1 MKKQNI
7 FRHSF
12 LRGFSVETDNIR
24 LDDAVL
30 KSMDDEVSA
39 YELASP
45 SDVRQ
50 ALINRNEIMSSYAIS
65 QAEDSSTI
73 TPKQASGIRNSYDAD
88 PGLKFTVDMSR
99 GVQGIEKAFDSQ
111 EYLNILRTFRW
122 VSNRGVAKEELSVET
137 LRRIHGM
144 LTESMD
150 AFVEAFHDVAPE
162 VVAVAKKTEGKFHP
176 YRSGRLRETNTV
188 VVGNYHPA
196 DFRQIS
202 SAVRDAIDFY
212 KSSPSLRNLNIFTTA
227 LYAIHP
233 FSNGNKRVCRI
244 LEHALIR
251 DLGFNR
257 SNIYGHSYY
266 YYREL
271 KRFYEH
277 LTRSLETRNLVP
289 TVNFAREGIF
299 YSMLYV
305 YQLGIINKRREFIT
319 NLQRRFGDKTD
330 VLALMV
336 KKKEVGFS
344 ELRDSNFGKMTER
357 TLVNY
362 LNGFTKGGHI
372 LKRRSGREMLYR
384 LFDIAISEE
393 KRVKKFISECG
404 GDLFHIPEELEKTV
418 YSMHEV
424 PPISSGSGLGLVFK
438 APGE

>member
-1 MKKQNI
+1 MKEKDI

-24 LDDAVL
+24 FDDAVL

-45 SDVRQ
+45 TDVRQ

-73 TPKQASGIRNSYDAD
+73 TPKQAGVIRNRYDAD
-88 PGLKFTVDMSR
+88 PGLKFTVDMSK
-99 GVQGIEKAFDSQ
+99 GVHGIEKAFDSQ
-111 EYLNILRTFRW
+111 EYLNILRTFRL
-122 VSNRGVAKEELSVET
+122 VSNRGVSMKELSVET
-137 LRRIHGM
+137 LREIHGM
-144 LTESMD
+144 LTEGMD
-150 AFVEAFHDVAPE
+150 TFVEAFHNVAPE

-176 YRSGRLRETNTV
+176 YRSGKLRETNTV
-188 VVGNYHPA
+188 VVGNYHPV
-196 DFRQIS
+196 DFGQIS

-212 KSSPSLRNLNIFTTA
+212 KASPSLRNLNILTAA

-305 YQLGIINKRREFIT
+305 YQSGIINKRREFIT
-319 NLQRRFGDKTD
+319 NLQRRFGEKTD

-336 KKKEVGFS
+336 KKKEVRFS
-344 ELRDSNFGKMTER
+344 ELRDSNFGRMTER
-357 TLVNY
+357 TLVNH
-362 LNGFTKGGHI
+362 LNGFTRGGHV
-372 LKRRSGREMLYR
+372 LKRKSGREMFYR
-384 LFDIAISEE
+384 LPDIAVSEE
-393 KRVKKFISECG
+393 KRVKEFISECS
-404 GDLFHIPEELEKTV
+404 DSLFHIPKEMEETV
-418 YSMHEV
+418 YPMHEA
-424 PPISSGSGLGLVFK
+424 PPISLGSGSELGIK
-438 APGE
+438 GPGE